1 MSWMLIAALA
11 VGIFVIRF
19 LGLLAPE
26 GSRLPRRVLVLI
38 ETMPLAIVA
47 SLVLVQTLT
56 VGGRFVL
63 DERAVGVGAAL
74 LLART
79 RLPLAWVVVVAVS
92 LTTLLRALGA

>member
-1 MSWMLIAALA
+1 MSWALIAALA
-11 VGIFVIRF
+11 AGVFVIRF

-38 ETMPLAIVA
+38 EAMPLAIVA

-56 VGGRFVL
+56 ADGRFVL
-63 DERAVGVGAAL
+63 DERVVGVGAAIV
-74 LLART
+74 LART

-92 LTTLLRALGA
+92 LTTLLRWLSA